1 MYNCKDL
8 SQPLDFA
15 GQACYSTNMEK
26 DEMLI
31 ANEVTDQ
38 MVTNWIENEFYF
50 VGDLGYLHLE
60 EWNYIVSNTS
70 YDNEDWVCVLESGRK
85 VALFSTCGDG
95 LFTSD
100 SGLEYCV
107 DSGTLGIIK
116 VSDLSASDLV
126 TLRKVIEKGN
136 AHVVEMPGFDIDTD
150 TSICGSGFDLGREGF
165 TGEFPCPDELRG
177 EEY

>member
-1 MYNCKDL
+1 MKKDKMTTI
-8 SQPLDFA
+8 D
-15 GQACYSTNMEK
+15 K
-26 DEMLI
+26 
-31 ANEVTDQ
+31 VTDK
-38 MVTNWIENEFYF
+38 MMTSWVAGEYYY

-60 EWNYIVSNTS
+60 EWEYICGNTS
-70 YDNEDWVCVLESGRK
+70 YDNEDWVTELEDGRK

-95 LFTSD
+95 LFVSD

-116 VSDLSASDLV
+116 VSDLSAFDLG
-126 TLRKVIEKGN
+126 TLRKVIERGN
-136 AHVVEMPGFDIDTD
+136 AHIVEMPGFDIDTD

-177 EEY
+177 EGY

>member
-1 MYNCKDL
+1 MK
-8 SQPLDFA
+8 
-15 GQACYSTNMEK
+15 K
-26 DEMLI
+26 DEIAMLTKI
-31 ANEVTDQ
+31 TDETVANWVAG
-38 MVTNWIENEFYF
+38 EFYF
-50 VGDLGYLHLE
+50 VGDIGYLHLE
-60 EWNYIVSNTS
+60 EWNYICGNAS
-70 YDNEDWVCVLESGRK
+70 YNNEDWVITLEDGRK

-100 SGLEYCV
+100 SGREYCV

-116 VSDLSASDLV
+116 VSDLSAFDLG

-136 AHVVEMPGFDIDTD
+136 AHIVEMPGFDIDTD

-177 EEY
+177 EDY